1 MPRII
6 KLTCIF
12 NCCSRESSPEPV
24 IDISDFKQLEI
35 PSSVAEK
42 CVQTNTM
49 ETLVTNHTIPSETPM
64 PELPTITPFEI
75 QPKFTPPVL
84 VHLKPTPVAPVLD
97 GLADIEIETVPVTPN
112 SRVHF
117 TQEDLDEID
126 KRIYELLDQ

>member
-1 MPRII
+1 MPRIF

-12 NCCSRESSPEPV
+12 NCCTKELSPEPV

-35 PSSVAEK
+35 PASVVGQ
-42 CVQTNTM
+42 CVQTNTV
-49 ETLVTNHTIPSETPM
+49 ESLVPNHSHSDTPM
-64 PELPTITPFEI
+64 PEAPTITPFEI
-75 QPKFTPPVL
+75 QPKFNPPVL
-84 VHLKPTPVAPVLD
+84 VHLKPTPVAPALD

-126 KRIYELLDQ
+126 KRIYELLEQ